1 MHWPKQ
7 LDRTSMSVLKC
18 ASSPHSNP
26 FVTYVKDHSDEVIT
40 FVCVY
45 KDGKY
50 RQMALT
56 GFGTQTTELGL

>member
-1 MHWPKQ
+1 MIAYSKKVNEQ
-7 LDRTSMSVLKC
+7 CKYCCVFVNLD
-18 ASSPHSNP
+18 
-26 FVTYVKDHSDEVIT
+26 SDEVIT